1 MARALEVDRGNIVR
15 LQAGDDGTWFYCRV
29 DELLKDGELLCT
41 VVDAQSWADL
51 ALTEN
56 HVRQLHRD
64 LLELKADR
72 TQHVNRI
79 KGLLANCGLAVPTIG
94 EDFATV
100 LAELRQWDGSPVPA
114 ELQSVASS
122 V

>member
-51 ALTEN
+51 ALAGILPGRPIPIPRERVLSI
-56 HVRQLHRD
+56 VR
-64 LLELKADR
+64 
-72 TQHVNRI
+72 
-79 KGLLANCGLAVPTIG
+79 
-94 EDFATV
+94 
-100 LAELRQWDGSPVPA
+100 
-114 ELQSVASS
+114 
-122 V
+122 